1 MRGCLICLFLFTVV
15 AHAQAPAVSDDSLL
29 RLNDA
34 FTRLAGSLAPAV
46 VAVRSNAYEAASE
59 ESEAGAPVALQQNM
73 GSGVIVAAEGYIVTN
88 AHVVAGS
95 TRVRVRLSPSGA
107 APGKSVVRPPGRVLP
122 ARIVGLDL
130 ETDLALIKVDAS
142 DLPHLELADSE
153 QVRQGQIVLAL
164 GNPFGLEDS
173 VSMGVISAVARQ
185 LRPDSR
191 MIYLQTDAPVNPGN
205 SGGPLV
211 DVNGRVVGIN
221 TMLLSQSGGSEGVGF
236 AVPSNIVRTVMEQLR
251 RSGVMKRGDIGLEAQ
266 TITPAIAA
274 GLGLSRND
282 GVVVA
287 DVSER
292 GPADNADIRV
302 GDVVLSLNGKP
313 MENARQFHVNL
324 YQRPVASTVTLEI
337 LRGGEKLTKTAVV
350 LERLDTPERLA
361 TLVNDR
367 QHLVSRLGV
376 LGVALAKKLIDLLP
390 SPPRRSY
397 GILVARTAV
406 TARGAAGLFQPGD
419 ILYKFNNQPLSTML
433 DLRGFVEKTPPGET
447 AILQVERDGK
457 TRFVEVIL
465 D

>member
-1 MRGCLICLFLFTVV
+1 MRGRLICLFLFAVV
-15 AHAQAPAVSDDSLL
+15 LHAQAPAVSDDSLL

-46 VAVRSNAYEAASE
+46 VAVRSNAYEPAAE

-73 GSGVIVAAEGYIVTN
+73 GSGVIVAPDGYIVTN
-88 AHVVAGS
+88 AHVVAGA

-122 ARIVGLDL
+122 ARIVGFDL

-142 DLPHLELADSE
+142 DLPHVELADSE

-185 LRPDSR
+185 LHPDSR

-211 DVNGRVVGIN
+211 DVNGRIVGIN

-251 RSGVMKRGDIGLEAQ
+251 RSGAMKRGDIGLEAQ

-274 GLGLSRND
+274 GLGLPRSD

-287 DVSER
+287 DVSDR

-376 LGVALAKKLIDLLP
+376 LGVALDKKLVELLP

-406 TARGAAGLFQPGD
+406 TPRGPAGLFQPGD
-419 ILYKFNNQPLSTML
+419 VLYKFNNQPLSTML
-433 DLRGFVEKTPPGET
+433 DLRGFVDKTPPGET
-447 AILQVERDGK
+447 VILQVERGGK
-457 TRFVEVIL
+457 TRFVEVTL